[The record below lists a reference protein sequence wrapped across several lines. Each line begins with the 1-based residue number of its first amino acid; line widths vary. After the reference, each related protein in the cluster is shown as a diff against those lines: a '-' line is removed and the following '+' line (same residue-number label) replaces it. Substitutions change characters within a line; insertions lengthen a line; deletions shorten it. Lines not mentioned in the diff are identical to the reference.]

1 MVEPPGPG
9 CMDDRGRAD
18 TVRRFFAGTGT
29 TYDRIV
35 NLTTLGFDRRWKGEI
50 VKKIPPGS
58 TTILD
63 QACGTG
69 ILTLEMARR
78 FPRARVIGVDV
89 TEEYL
94 RIAEEKVRAQ
104 GLGNVELIRGR
115 AEEVLPATDI
125 DCVTSSY
132 LAKYA
137 DLDCLVGNI
146 RRMLRPGGVVIM
158 HDFTYP
164 PGRAFARVWELYFT
178 LLRTIG
184 AWRWPAWRPAFEGL
198 PGLLR
203 ETDWVD
209 RLQGLLEARGFLDGA
224 VRSLFLGTSAIVS
237 ARRGQD
243 VVRRVM

>member
-1 MVEPPGPG
+1 MAEPPGPG
-9 CMDDRGRAD
+9 SMDDRSGID
-18 TVRRFFAGTGT
+18 TVRRFFTGTGT

-50 VKKIPPGS
+50 LKKIPPGS
-58 TTILD
+58 ATILD

-69 ILTLEMARR
+69 ILTLDIARR

-94 RIAEEKVRAQ
+94 RIAREKVRAQ

-115 AEEVLPATDI
+115 AEEVLPETGI

-137 DLDCLVGNI
+137 DLDRLVGNI
-146 RRMLRPGGVVIM
+146 RRMLRPDGVVIM

-164 PGRAFARVWELYFT
+164 PGRTFARIWELYFT
-178 LLRTIG
+178 VLQTVG

-203 ETDWVD
+203 ETDWSD
-209 RLQGLLEARGFLDGA
+209 RLLRVLQEQGFCEAA
-224 VRSLFLGTSAIVS
+224 VRSLFFGTSAIVS
-237 ARRGQD
+237 ARRGVEQAEG
-243 VVRRVM
+243 